1 MLWKAIE
8 KGQPSMFEIVV
19 GIATIVSAFFTVL
32 TFVHVIKYDR
42 KQKSNR
48 PSPKV

>member
-8 KGQPSMFEIVV
+8 KGQLSVFEIVV

-32 TFVHVIKYDR
+32 TFVHVVKHDE
-42 KQKSNR
+42 KQNSNR
-48 PSPKV
+48 PSPKE